1 MMDPRNVVTISGGV
15 VADPERPSDK
25 VVKFRLAVDYAGREK
40 DSEDRSGYFDVVYY
54 INDENPNSKFVT
66 GQLAAGNLK
75 KGSGIS
81 VVGRLE
87 HDRFKTK
94 EGTKTSR
101 VQIIADAIS
110 YWGRKPQESSGSG
123 NGGAQV
129 PASSGTPAPAQT
141 DEELLPAPAD
151 F

>member
-1 MMDPRNVVTISGGV
+1 VTISGGV

-25 VVKFRLAVDYAGREK
+25 IVKFRLAVDYAGREK
-40 DSEDRSGYFDVVYY
+40 DSDDRSGYFDVVYY
-54 INDENPNSKFVT
+54 LDDTNPNSKFVS

-94 EGTKTSR
+94 EGTKASR

-110 YWGRKPQESSGSG
+110 YWGRKPLEASAS
-123 NGGAQV
+123 NGGAQAA
-129 PASSGTPAPAQT
+129 ASSGSTPPPAQS